1 VSPLSSNRDRADVL
15 VIEDDPKIVELLT
28 LHLGDIGLTTEAA
41 TSGNRGLKR
50 ALEAEYR
57 LVILDLMLPG
67 LDGFEVC
74 KKIRAAKGQLPILML
89 TAKSEELDKVLGLEL
104 GADDYITKPFSIR
117 ELLARV
123 KAVLRRSA
131 AFAEGAVG
139 SESKVLE
146 YGDLRIELEKRT
158 VSVAGRK
165 VELTAKEYDLL
176 VMFAASP
183 GRAYNRQQLLDSVW
197 GYQFEGY
204 HHTVN
209 SHINRLR
216 SKIEKDPSEPRYIK
230 TVWGYGYRFT
240 EADEL

>member
-1 VSPLSSNRDRADVL
+1 MSPLSSNRVGADVL

-28 LHLGDIGLTTEAA
+28 LHLGDIGLSSEAA
-41 TSGNRGLKR
+41 PSGNRGLKR

-57 LVILDLMLPG
+57 LIILDLMLPG
-67 LDGFEVC
+67 LDGFEIC
-74 KKIRAAKGQLPILML
+74 KKIRAAKEQIPILML
-89 TAKSEELDKVLGLEL
+89 TAKTEELDKVLGLEL

-123 KAVLRRSA
+123 KAVLRRTAAYPQSA
-131 AFAEGAVG
+131 TGTEA
-139 SESKVLE
+139 KLLE
-146 YGDLRIELEKRT
+146 FGELRIDLEKRIVT
-158 VSVAGRK
+158 MQGRK

-176 VMFAASP
+176 VLFAGSP

-216 SKIEKDPSEPRYIK
+216 SKIEADPSEPRYIK

>member
-1 VSPLSSNRDRADVL
+1 VSPLSSNQAGADVL

-28 LHLGDIGLTTEAA
+28 LHLGDIGLSSEAVP
-41 TSGNRGLKR
+41 SGNRGLKR

-57 LVILDLMLPG
+57 LIILDLMLPG
-67 LDGFEVC
+67 LDGFEIC
-74 KKIRAAKGQLPILML
+74 KKIRAAKEQIPILML
-89 TAKSEELDKVLGLEL
+89 TAKTEELDKVLGLEL

-123 KAVLRRSA
+123 KAVLRRTTAYPQSA
-131 AFAEGAVG
+131 TGAEA
-139 SESKVLE
+139 KLLE
-146 YGDLRIELEKRT
+146 FGELRIDLEKRIVT
-158 VSVAGRK
+158 MKGRK

-176 VMFAASP
+176 VLFAGSP

-216 SKIEKDPSEPRYIK
+216 SKIEADPSEPRYIK
-230 TVWGYGYRFT
+230 TVWGYGYRFA

>member
-1 VSPLSSNRDRADVL
+1 VSPLTPALESADVL
-15 VIEDDPKIVELLT
+15 VIEDDPKILELLT
-28 LHLGDIGLTTEAA
+28 MHLGDIGLTTE
-41 TSGNRGLKR
+41 TVSSGNRGLKR
-50 ALEAEYR
+50 ALESEYR

-67 LDGFEVC
+67 LDGFEIC
-74 KKIRAAKGQLPILML
+74 KKIRAEKEHVPILML

-131 AFAEGAVG
+131 AY
-139 SESKVLE
+139 SESSAGPAGKLLE
-146 YGDLRIELEKRT
+146 HDELRIDLEKRT
-158 VSVAGRK
+158 VMVEGRK
-165 VELTAKEYDLL
+165 IELTAKEYDLL
-176 VMFAASP
+176 VMFASNP
-183 GRAYNRQQLLDSVW
+183 GRAFSRQQLLDSVW

-216 SKIEKDPSEPRYIK
+216 SKIEKDPAEPRYIK
-230 TVWGYGYRFT
+230 TVWGYGYRFA
-240 EADEL
+240 EADKF

>member
-1 VSPLSSNRDRADVL
+1 VSPLTSARDGADVL
-15 VIEDDPKIVELLT
+15 IIEDDPKIVELLT
-28 LHLGDIGLTTEAA
+28 LHLGDIGLSTEAVS
-41 TSGNRGLKR
+41 SGNRGLKR

-67 LDGFEVC
+67 LDGFEIC
-74 KKIRAAKGQLPILML
+74 KKIRVEKGQLPILML

-123 KAVLRRSA
+123 KAVLRRSVA
-131 AFAEGAVG
+131 YSEGAAG
-139 SESKVLE
+139 PEGKLLE
-146 YGDLRIELEKRT
+146 HGELRIDLEKRVVT
-158 VSVAGRK
+158 VAGGK
-165 VELTAKEYDLL
+165 IELTAKEYDLL
-176 VMFAASP
+176 VLFASNP
-183 GRAYNRQQLLDSVW
+183 GRAFNRQQLLDSVW

-216 SKIEKDPSEPRYIK
+216 SKIEEDPAEPRYIK
-230 TVWGYGYRFT
+230 TVWGYGYRFA